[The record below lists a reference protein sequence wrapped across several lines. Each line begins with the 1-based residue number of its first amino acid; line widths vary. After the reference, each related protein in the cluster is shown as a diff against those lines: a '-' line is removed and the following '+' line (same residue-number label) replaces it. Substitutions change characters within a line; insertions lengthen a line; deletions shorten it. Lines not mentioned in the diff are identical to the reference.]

1 MRLASI
7 CILSAALFA
16 VRPVVIDPIP
26 GVGRAQ
32 QNVDPRAFGKMDFET
47 FRVITTGM
55 TQTEVLSRA
64 GRPFHKEF
72 LGCGHSIP
80 VPWCPV
86 GCVFCQTRWD
96 YLGDGYSE
104 DWIFEIK
111 FLGDRVFETNN
122 YRHSP

>member
-1 MRLASI
+1 VTVLLV
-7 CILSAALFA
+7 CDNLL
-16 VRPVVIDPIP
+16 
-26 GVGRAQ
+26 GVAIAQ
-32 QNVDPRAFGKMDFET
+32 SNADKPPYGKMDFET

-55 TQTEVLSRA
+55 TVAEVLTRA

-72 LGCGHSIP
+72 LGCGHSVP

-122 YRHSP
+122 YRTSP